1 MPPGQAPAMHGQRSQ
16 QQAGAPSLPGP
27 RPRRF
32 ANPTPRPRLDLVAP
46 AAGTHFAIDGNGD
59 MPVIVAQAK
68 IVGVPTNV
76 ALTTPL
82 TWRVRLRFD
91 AAHCP
96 HGPDRQIDHPDIVKT
111 VVGGTFAISFTLVRG
126 GSLSISV
133 RANIAGRVLTAHSS
147 HLDIR
152 GTNPALQDLRAA
164 LPHNTLRRI
173 ARFESG
179 GGRQFIAA
187 ADGGVGA
194 CPLWSGD
201 NLGGV
206 GIIQITVPR
215 PTDNQVWNWREN
227 VAKGIEI
234 FNQKIAGARGYPAQV
249 RNSHGFAQLV
259 QHFNAERH
267 KHKLPAIPVDLP
279 EFTTGDFD
287 ANLQQLELDTIRGY
301 NGWGGRDHFGFPLHE
316 FRVALDANGHLRV
329 NLDPS
334 GTKATAIWE
343 QVPAAAR
350 PQSFGDPDY
359 VNHVLGTST

>member
-1 MPPGQAPAMHGQRSQ
+1 
-16 QQAGAPSLPGP
+16 
-27 RPRRF
+27 
-32 ANPTPRPRLDLVAP
+32 
-46 AAGTHFAIDGNGD
+46 

-206 GIIQITVPR
+206 GIMQITVPR

>member
-1 MPPGQAPAMHGQRSQ
+1 MPPGQAPTSYAQRNHHEQRAS
-16 QQAGAPSLPGP
+16 SLPGP
-27 RPRRF
+27 RPSRF
-32 ANPTPRPRLDLVAP
+32 ANPTPRPGLQLVAP
-46 AAGTHFAIDGNGD
+46 VAGTQFAIDGDGN

-91 AAHCP
+91 ASHCP
-96 HGPDRQIDHPDIVKT
+96 HGPNRQINHPDIVRT
-111 VVGGTFAISFTLVRG
+111 AVGGTLVISFISVRG
-126 GSLSISV
+126 GALSISV
-133 RANIAGRVLTAHSS
+133 RANVAGRVLTAQSS
-147 HLDIR
+147 HLEIR
-152 GTNPALQDLRAA
+152 GTNPQIASLRSA
-164 LPHNTLRRI
+164 LPHATVRRI

-179 GGRQFIAA
+179 GGRQFRAA

-206 GIIQITVPR
+206 GIMQITVPR

-234 FNQKIAGARGYPAQV
+234 FNQKVVAARGYPAQV
-249 RNSHGFAQLV
+249 RNSHRFAQLV
-259 QHFNAERH
+259 QLFNAERH
-267 KHKLPAIPVDLP
+267 KHKLPAIPVGLP
-279 EFTTGDFD
+279 DFTTGDFET
-287 ANLQQLELDTIRGY
+287 NPQQLELDSIRGF

-316 FRVALDANGHLRV
+316 FRVALDAHGHLRV

-334 GTKATAIWE
+334 GPKATAIWE
-343 QVPAAAR
+343 RVPASAR
-350 PQSFGDPDY
+350 PQGFGDPNY
-359 VNHVLGTST
+359 VDHVLGTSP

>member
-1 MPPGQAPAMHGQRSQ
+1 
-16 QQAGAPSLPGP
+16 
-27 RPRRF
+27 
-32 ANPTPRPRLDLVAP
+32 VAP
-46 AAGTHFAIDGNGD
+46 AAGTHFAIDGSGN

-68 IVGVPTNV
+68 IIGVPTNI

-96 HGPDRQIDHPDIVKT
+96 HGPDRQINHPDIVKT
-111 VVGGTFAISFTLVRG
+111 AVGGTFAISFTSVRG

-133 RANIAGRVLTAHSS
+133 RATVAGRVLTAQSS

-152 GTNPALQDLRAA
+152 GTNPPLQALRGA
-164 LPHNTLRRI
+164 LPHATLRRI
-173 ARFESG
+173 ARFESV

-194 CPLWSGD
+194 CPLWSRD

-206 GIIQITVPR
+206 GIMQITVPR
-215 PTDNQVWNWREN
+215 PTDNEVWNWREN
-227 VAKGIEI
+227 VAKGIQI
-234 FNQKIAGARGYPAQV
+234 FNQKVGAARGYPAQV
-249 RNSHGFAQLV
+249 RNSHRFTQLV
-259 QHFNAERH
+259 QLFNTERH
-267 KHKLPAIPVDLP
+267 KHKLSAIPVELP
-279 EFTTGDFD
+279 DFTSGDFD
-287 ANLQQLELDTIRGY
+287 ANLQQLELDSIRGF
-301 NGWGGRDHFGFPLHE
+301 NGWGGRDHFGFHLHE

-329 NLDPS
+329 NLDAK